1 MNKLLLALGLLV
13 VVGALLLVT
22 IAMVFEYSL
31 TGGDPSQQTDCFLL
45 PSCSI
50 VFAATTLEYHLEGA
64 YLNQYPA
71 DGRGEP
77 TDPLL
82 RPIFDQWLKPVCGGY
97 LCSDIQSGS
106 FQCVSFIKAAFY
118 LAGIELTD
126 HPDAMSWWD
135 HYATKPD
142 WQEIWAS
149 PYVPQSQRG
158 LPEPGDIIIWN
169 GDAAG
174 VPAGHIGIV
183 MAVQPPSAT
192 GQNGAVEIAQ
202 ANGPGNRFGD
212 ASWPGN
218 YYQMV
223 LRPDDTVL
231 TWPGYY
237 VVGYLRLNHWPNLT
251 PTNLPDQ
258 TDPNA
263 TYEGVASNA
272 ARSIGIPAA
281 WFLEQIRVE
290 SDFDPQAKSPA
301 GALGI
306 AQFLPSTAQ
315 ELGIDPL
322 DPAAALPA
330 AAKYVEGLNTSFSGD
345 YAAALAAYNA
355 GSAPVNQC
363 KLGHDPAWLACMSPP
378 VQQYVLSILFY
389 PHPPFVL
396 S

>member
-1 MNKLLLALGLLV
+1 MNKLLLAVGLV
-13 VVGALLLVT
+13 VVLGAVFLTTV
-22 IAMVFEYSL
+22 AMVFEYSL
-31 TGGDPSQQTDCFLL
+31 TGGEPSHTTQCFAL
-45 PSCSI
+45 PSCAI

-64 YLNQYPA
+64 YLREYPT
-71 DGRGEP
+71 DSTGQP
-77 TDPLL
+77 SDPLL
-82 RPIFDQWLKPVCGGY
+82 QPIFKNWLEPICGGY
-97 LCSDIQSGS
+97 LCDDIHTGS

-118 LAGIELTD
+118 LVGIELTD
-126 HPDAMSWWD
+126 HPDAITWWD

-149 PYVPQSQRG
+149 PYVAQSQRG

-174 VPAGHIGIV
+174 RPAGHIAIV
-183 MAVQPPSAT
+183 IGVQAPTAT
-192 GQNGAVEIAQ
+192 GQEGWVEVAQ

-212 ASWPGN
+212 APWPGN
-218 YYQMV
+218 YYTMP

-231 TWPGYY
+231 TWQGYY
-237 VVGYLRLNHWPNLT
+237 VVGYLRLQRWPDLS

-258 TDPNA
+258 TNPNYPYVGMA
-263 TYEGVASNA
+263 ANA
-272 ARSIGIPAA
+272 ARETGIPPA
-281 WFLEQIRVE
+281 WFLAQMRAE
-290 SDFDPQAKSPA
+290 SNFDPAAKSPA
-301 GALGI
+301 GAEGI
-306 AQFLPSTAQ
+306 AQFLPSMAA

-322 DPAAALPA
+322 DPTQALPA
-330 AAKYVEGLNTSFSGD
+330 AVKYMAAKNVEFSGD

-355 GSAPVNQC
+355 GSAPVNDC

-389 PHPPFVL
+389 PHSAVVL